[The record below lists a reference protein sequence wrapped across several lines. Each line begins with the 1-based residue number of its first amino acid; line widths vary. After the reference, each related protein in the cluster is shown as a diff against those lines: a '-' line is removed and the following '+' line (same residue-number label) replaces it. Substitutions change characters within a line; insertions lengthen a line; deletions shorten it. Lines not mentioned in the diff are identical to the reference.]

1 MSLTNRIGRLATP
14 LTGRS
19 QDEEGRTATPLE
31 LFFDLVFVVA
41 VAQVSNELTLAW
53 PGDIGRSVFQYV
65 FVFGAIWWAWMA
77 FTGSHRHTTPM
88 TSPIG

>member
-1 MSLTNRIGRLATP
+1 MSLTNRTGRLATP

-41 VAQVSNELTLAW
+41 VAQVSNELTLAL
-53 PGDIGRSVFQYV
+53 PRETSVGPCSSTYRVRCHLVGVDGLHLVRIGIR
-65 FVFGAIWWAWMA
+65 
-77 FTGSHRHTTPM
+77 HR
-88 TSPIG
+88 